1 MDEVATQSHHDVN
14 RAMVRQLVAAPDDRR
29 VLFHLMQEV
38 RRHHKVRIQFGFS
51 IVPEGDSA
59 KDSKAG
65 VVAARFISTTQ
76 TVIAP
81 PGRHFRESERYGHF
95 VYFGVEGGADTG
107 EFNQKFVVPYH
118 ANKLV
123 LTLMPFSNQSTKL
136 TSFVIDIELDHSRQE
151 VVPVV

>member
-1 MDEVATQSHHDVN
+1 
-14 RAMVRQLVAAPDDRR
+14 
-29 VLFHLMQEV
+29 MQEV

-76 TVIAP
+76 TVLAP
-81 PGRHFRESERYGHF
+81 PGKHFRESERYGHF
-95 VYFGVEGGADTG
+95 VYFGVEDGSETG
-107 EFNQKFVVPYH
+107 EFNFEFVVPYH

-123 LTLMPFSNQSTKL
+123 LTLMPFSNPSTKL
-136 TSFVIDIELDHSRQE
+136 TAFSVDVEE
-151 VVPVV
+151 EAT